1 MTKITDQ
8 RTAYFPT
15 EYIIHLS
22 FYCILFST
30 KVFFSSTIFIIL
42 VFQMPILLQN
52 FRKICSVCN
61 SACVTLTHLMRLMRG
76 NYQLRF
82 KVWARIEGTAWR
94 SLIFC
99 LPTLLNKSPLDNLCV
114 TQQVKNFKRSVKIE
128 HKAQILPVDRC
139 VKLDV
144 LMEVFPVWVDLFLT
158 IF

>member
-1 MTKITDQ
+1 M
-8 RTAYFPT
+8 
-15 EYIIHLS
+15 
-22 FYCILFST
+22 
-30 KVFFSSTIFIIL
+30 
-42 VFQMPILLQN
+42 
-52 FRKICSVCN
+52 
-61 SACVTLTHLMRLMRG
+61 
-76 NYQLRF
+76 
-82 KVWARIEGTAWR
+82 WARIEGTAWR